1 MSARQR
7 YRTAAAFR
15 AALEQRLRAEAQAS
29 AVPLSRLRK
38 EAAFNRLL
46 ARLRHAA
53 PDTWALKGGLALIAR
68 VGVQLRGTKDADA
81 NWRATRQ
88 ELEETLTAV
97 TDLDLDDWFTCEIG
111 DGRKLVG
118 EGEEG
123 ALRYPVTI
131 KLDGRIFEQLSLDV
145 NVVGPQDPRPLELV
159 RVPRNPFEFVSEPQ
173 VEIRMVTP
181 AQQLAEKLH
190 AYTRRYE
197 DESSSRA
204 KDLFDML
211 VIASQVQLPSGP
223 TLTAAVRQTF
233 QIRATD
239 WPPALLEPPPDWAEP
254 WKGFITDYP
263 LQWGDLRDAFVALQR
278 FWGPILTGV
287 AADADASWQPDAWQW
302 A

>member
-1 MSARQR
+1 M
-7 YRTAAAFR
+7 
-15 AALEQRLRAEAQAS
+15 
-29 AVPLSRLRK
+29 
-38 EAAFNRLL
+38 
-46 ARLRHAA
+46 
-53 PDTWALKGGLALIAR
+53 
-68 VGVQLRGTKDADA
+68 
-81 NWRATRQ
+81 
-88 ELEETLTAV
+88 
-97 TDLDLDDWFTCEIG
+97 
-111 DGRKLVG
+111 
-118 EGEEG
+118 
-123 ALRYPVTI
+123 TI

-145 NVVGPQDPRPLELV
+145 NVVGPQDPRPLELI
-159 RVPRNPFEFVSEPQ
+159 RVQRKPFEFVSEPH

-190 AYTRRYE
+190 AYTRLHE
-197 DESSSRA
+197 AESSSRA
-204 KDLFDML
+204 KDLFDTL

-263 LQWGDLRDAFVALQR
+263 LRWGDLRDAFVALQR

-287 AADADASWQPDAWQW
+287 AADAGASWQPDAWQW